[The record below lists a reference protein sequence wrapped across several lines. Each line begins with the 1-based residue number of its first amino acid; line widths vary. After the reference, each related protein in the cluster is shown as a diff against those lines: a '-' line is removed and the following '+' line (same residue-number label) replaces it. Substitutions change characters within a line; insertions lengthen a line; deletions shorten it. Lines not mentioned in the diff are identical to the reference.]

1 MPVLPPETSLA
12 PSFNRCN
19 LPPWAIASV
28 EFQDNPRDIEIEGV
42 HQMDRRLFQKLEG
55 IGEPEERARVFHEY
69 LTVKFRLHEEAQH
82 TQSAQASIRHSY
94 LHFIRA
100 WGADS
105 NGHGGAV
112 LKAWVE
118 SRFGIRATYHNG
130 RISEDPEANE
140 RYLRDRMKGASK
152 VMGASM
158 QLDLLYA
165 FCQDE
170 LKRRHPG
177 QRWLTLYR
185 GTHDPEEYAVRDGTA
200 NHELVELNN
209 LSSFTSDLEIAWEFG
224 SRVWE
229 VRVPLQKIV
238 FFSGLLPTSILQG
251 EAEFLVLGGTYRV
264 KTRLY

>member
-1 MPVLPPETSLA
+1 MIPPETSLA

-28 EFQDNPRDIEIEGV
+28 DFQDNPRDIEIEGV
-42 HQMDRRLFQKLEG
+42 RQTDRRLFDKLAS
-55 IGEPEERARVFHEY
+55 IGVAEERARVFHEY
-69 LTVKFRLHEEAQH
+69 LSVKFRLHELDEH
-82 TQSAQASIRHSY
+82 TQSAQASLRHSY

-118 SRFGIRATYHNG
+118 SRFGIRATYHSG
-130 RISEDPEANE
+130 RLGQDADAND

-158 QLDLLYA
+158 QLDLLYT

-170 LKRRHPG
+170 LKRRLPG

-185 GTHDPEEYAVRDGTA
+185 GTHDPEEYAVRDGGA

-209 LSSFTSDLEIAWEFG
+209 LSSFTSDLEVAWEFG
-224 SRVWE
+224 SLVWE
-229 VRVPLQKIV
+229 VKVPLQKIV
-238 FFSGLLPTSILQG
+238 FFSGLLPKSILEG
-251 EAEFLVLGGTYRV
+251 EAEYLILGGTYRV